1 IIRTRVSY
9 LTLESPDSARD
20 TVDLDT
26 DAAAATSLIVG
37 RNGLP
42 PYLNRQR
49 WCTTLP
55 LCGARAWPV
64 CRCRA
69 PVPLSARCRPPVRRR
84 RGRPSQ
90 RSCRRPERPRR
101 TSIIAAVPVRRLKR
115 VHHGPMGHCNRL
127 HLHSSPNF
135 APVLPENFPFLS
147 LGAGSGPSS
156 GAPLAAP
163 PDTCLPRRGKPR
175 HGPAS
180 ARRLPLKP
188 HSCG

>member
-1 IIRTRVSY
+1 CAIRIIRTRVSY

-90 RSCRRPERPRR
+90 RSCRRTERPRR

-115 VHHGPMGHCNRL
+115 VHDGPMGHCNRL

-135 APVLPENFPFLS
+135 APVLPENFPFLIF
-147 LGAGSGPSS
+147 
-156 GAPLAAP
+156 
-163 PDTCLPRRGKPR
+163 RRR
-175 HGPAS
+175 QRTEFRGPARRATGHLS
-180 ARRLPLKP
+180 PSTRQTAARTRFR
-188 HSCG
+188 